1 LRLKANNSALENQD
15 YSFERY
21 INSEN
26 TEVSQWYATEEWN
39 QSRNVYELLKEQANN
54 LLPVILF

>member
-1 LRLKANNSALENQD
+1 MSLKARD

-26 TEVSQWYATEEWN
+26 TEVSLWYATEEWN
-39 QSRNVYELLKEQANN
+39 QSKNAYELLEERANI